1 MAAPSAQSWTF
12 GATAAQLTSA
22 WNGTATLAVTS
33 AGTAIGSVTFGGQ
46 AYAGQNVILPGWA
59 TGSPS

>member
-1 MAAPSAQSWTF
+1 MAAPAAQSWTF

-33 AGTAIGSVTFGGQ
+33 AGTAVGSVTFGGQ
-46 AYAGQNVILPGWA
+46 VYAGLDGVLPGWQ
-59 TGSPS
+59 TGQPS